1 MTPQTLELAIIIG
14 ACLLISA
21 GVAAWSAIIYFT
33 HKLKKILA
41 RVETI
46 VDDINEQENLRSL

>member
-1 MTPQTLELAIIIG
+1 
-14 ACLLISA
+14 LISA